1 MVNLDTAP
9 GLTST
14 ERRLAQRRNGWV
26 LLGLSLG
33 YFMVLLDT
41 TIVTVALP
49 AIGTSFTGGLSA
61 LQWVVNGYTT
71 TFAALLLTGG
81 WLADR
86 YGGRRV
92 FLFGLAA
99 FGVLSAVSAMA
110 VSLVML
116 VVLRLLLGAAGALL
130 LPTSLAIITNAYTEA
145 SARARA
151 VGNWAAITGFALV
164 CGPVL
169 GGLLVD
175 TVGWRAIFLINVPLA
190 AISFGITARLAPETA
205 RKPRSGLDLPGQ
217 LTAIVSLSAL
227 VYGLVEGPARGWSS
241 APVVVALTVALLAGV
256 GFVMAE
262 ARSQDAAMLPL
273 HLFRSHRF
281 SSALVGGLL
290 ANFGLAGTLFVL
302 SLFFQNSRGYSPL
315 QTGLIFLPL
324 TLPTAFNPIF
334 TGRLVG
340 RIGPRT
346 PATLGFTL
354 MGIGTLLQA
363 PFTGNSVPAVMSS
376 VVGLLCFGVGMSFA
390 LPSLVASV
398 AGSVPVQLA
407 GIGAGALNS
416 FRQVGASL
424 GVAILGIVLA
434 QFTSSARGTERALLV
449 SGIVLLIG
457 AGVVATGLRRPETT
471 R

>member
-1 MVNLDTAP
+1 MVNLDTASD
-9 GLTST
+9 LTSA
-14 ERRLAQRRNGWV
+14 ERKLTQRPSGAV
-26 LLGLSLG
+26 LVGLSLG

-92 FLFGLAA
+92 FLIGLAA
-99 FGVLSAVSAMA
+99 FGLLSAVSAVA
-110 VSLVML
+110 LSLAML

-130 LPTSLAIITNAYTEA
+130 LPTSLAIITNAYTDPA
-145 SARARA
+145 ARARA

-205 RKPRSGLDLPGQ
+205 RKPRSELDLVGQ
-217 LTAIVSLSAL
+217 LTAIVALSAL
-227 VYGLVEGPARGWSS
+227 VYGLVEGPARGWAS
-241 APVVVALTVALLAGV
+241 APVVVAFIVALVAGAQ
-256 GFVMAE
+256 FVVTE
-262 ARSQDAAMLPL
+262 ARSHEAAMLPL
-273 HLFRSHRF
+273 QLFRSRSF

-302 SLFFQNSRGYSPL
+302 SLFFQDSRGYSPL

-334 TGRLVG
+334 TGRLVA

-346 PATLGFTL
+346 PATLGFAL
-354 MGIGTLLQA
+354 MGAGTLLQA
-363 PFTGNSVPAVMSS
+363 PFTGNSLTAVIAS
-376 VVGLLCFGVGMSFA
+376 VVGLLSFGVGMSFA

-424 GVAILGIVLA
+424 GVATLGIVLA
-434 QFTSSARGTERALLV
+434 QFMHLAHGTQWALVL
-449 SGIVLLIG
+449 SGVILLSG
-457 AGVVATGLRRPETT
+457 AVVVATGLRRQEAAG
-471 R
+471 